1 MYGYQMAYPFN
12 IHNKYILLLEYVK
25 VIYLNQ
31 NSIGISLVYN
41 SDKSDTS

>member
-1 MYGYQMAYPFN
+1 MDIKWHIPFN